1 MSQTIN
7 IGGLNSG
14 LTYGMP
20 DGVCNGMSE
29 VVNLWNRVQTEDMG
43 AAVVP
48 ATLSQPIYFQ
58 GQNYPLSVIGANSAE
73 MNTPP
78 FPTAPLGWALRA

>member
-7 IGGLNSG
+7 LGGLNSG
-14 LTYGMP
+14 MTYGMP
-20 DGVCNGMSE
+20 DGVSNGMSE
-29 VVNLWNRVQTEDMG
+29 VVNLWNRTQTEDMG

-48 ATLSQPIYFQ
+48 ATINQPIYFQ
-58 GQNYPLSVIGANSAE
+58 GQNYTIPVIATNAAE

-78 FPTAPLGWALRA
+78 FATAPLGWALRA

>member
-1 MSQTIN
+1 MSQTN
-7 IGGLNSG
+7 SIGGLNSG
-14 LTYGMP
+14 MTYGMP
-20 DGVCNGMSE
+20 NGVANGMSE
-29 VVNLWNRVQTEDMG
+29 AVNLWNRTQTEDMG

-48 ATLSQPIYFQ
+48 ATLDQPIYFQ
-58 GQNYPLSVIGANSAE
+58 GQNYPMSLLAANANE